1 MKLGFEIR
9 CASSLLAVVAV
20 GSLAL
25 ARPARADWPAC
36 GRGIA
41 VAPGSQQHSAI
52 ATDGAGGAIVVWQ
65 DQRGP
70 SVNIFARRVL
80 ATGEPDAAW
89 PVEGRA
95 LLTDPAAL
103 GTDVEQDSPA
113 IVSDGRGGAIVAWQ
127 DNRSPL
133 TGTDLYAQH
142 VLANGVVDP
151 AWPANGLA
159 VCAAPGTQNSFVMVP
174 DGTSGAILAWLDG
187 RDGPGLLDVFAG
199 HALATGV
206 VDPRWP
212 VNGAPVCTAAG
223 AQQFLAI
230 TATGS
235 GAIITWQDDR
245 SPLSQ
250 TDIYAQRMLNSGD
263 RKSVV

>member
-142 VLANGVVDP
+142 
-151 AWPANGLA
+151 
-159 VCAAPGTQNSFVMVP
+159 
-174 DGTSGAILAWLDG
+174 
-187 RDGPGLLDVFAG
+187 
-199 HALATGV
+199 ALAKGV

-245 SPLSQ
+245 SPLS
-250 TDIYAQRMLNSGD
+250 
-263 RKSVV
+263 

>member
-142 VLANGVVDP
+142 ALKVGGAKRLILSINVLNLWDQRT
-151 AWPANGLA
+151 A
-159 VCAAPGTQNSFVMVP
+159 VNRVTTMRRTGAIPNAPGYYQEAAFYAGQLNFDQLIQNAV
-174 DGTSGAILAWLDG
+174 
-187 RDGPGLLDVFAG
+187 
-199 HALATGV
+199 
-206 VDPRWP
+206 
-212 VNGAPVCTAAG
+212 
-223 AQQFLAI
+223 AQGKMTLNPQFLMVN
-230 TATGS
+230 S
-235 GAIITWQDDR
+235 YQDPIAAR
-245 SPLSQ
+245 VGVKF
-250 TDIYAQRMLNSGD
+250 TF
-263 RKSVV
+263 